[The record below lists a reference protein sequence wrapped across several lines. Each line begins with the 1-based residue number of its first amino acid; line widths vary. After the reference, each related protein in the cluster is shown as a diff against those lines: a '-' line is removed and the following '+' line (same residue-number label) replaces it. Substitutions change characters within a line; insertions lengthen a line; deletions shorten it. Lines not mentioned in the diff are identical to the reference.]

1 MYVSVQC
8 LFMTGK
14 KEKKHQPVTL
24 FKYVC
29 FVKIIILILMTNL
42 TLLEMYT
49 SINLFKL
56 KLNER

>member
-8 LFMTGK
+8 LFKTGLK
-14 KEKKHQPVTL
+14 NPVTL

-29 FVKIIILILMTNL
+29 FVKIKIIILILMTNL

-49 SINLFKL
+49 SINLLKL
-56 KLNER
+56 ELNER